1 MQDNNNENSRPHAL
15 GLTVYDL
22 PDPLK
27 AAQVDASRTSAG
39 RLRMIIVMLVCAA
52 PVLASYLTYYVIRPQ
67 TLRHFGT
74 LIQPVNPM
82 PDIMAQTLD
91 DEQVS
96 LSSLKGQWLIVSLSS
111 GACDAPCQ
119 TNLLLQRQIRASLGR
134 EKERTEWVWLITD
147 KQPVSKELMTGL
159 GDAVVLRVPPAL
171 IAQWLSAE
179 DGHELSEHLYLID
192 PHGNWMMRFP
202 ASLSIE
208 QAGPLKRDWD
218 RLLRASVSWDKP
230 GR

>member
-91 DEQVS
+91 DEEVS

-111 GACDAPCQ
+111 GVCHRAKPICFCSDKFAP
-119 TNLLLQRQIRASLGR
+119 RWGVKKS
-134 EKERTEWVWLITD
+134 
-147 KQPVSKELMTGL
+147 
-159 GDAVVLRVPPAL
+159 
-171 IAQWLSAE
+171 AQS
-179 DGHELSEHLYLID
+179 GF
-192 PHGNWMMRFP
+192 G
-202 ASLSIE
+202 
-208 QAGPLKRDWD
+208 
-218 RLLRASVSWDKP
+218 
-230 GR
+230 